1 MMIFAVLMAV
11 LPNEAS
17 LHKMSARF
25 APTEISAEL
34 KTLPAPEREALTKIV
49 AAARLM
55 DALFLRQVWAGNEP
69 LLFSLAQDHSPLGRE
84 RLHAF
89 VINKGPWSLLDGD
102 APFIPGVPSSK
113 PPQANFYPLDTTK
126 QQVEEW
132 QKTAP
137 GSTGFFTTVRRA
149 PDGKLVSVPY
159 SLEYA
164 GELSQVAALLREAAA
179 LTQQQTLKTF
189 LEKRAAAFLSNDY
202 YDSDVAWME
211 LDASIEPTLGP
222 YEVYQDGW
230 FNQKA
235 AFEAFIALR
244 DAAES
249 DKVSKLSKELQGIE
263 DALPI
268 DPKLRNPKLGA
279 LAPIRVVNLVFAAGD
294 GNHGVQTAAYNLPN
308 DERIAQERGTKRV
321 LLKNVQEAKF
331 KKTLLPISQ
340 VALAPRDRKDVSFDA
355 FFTHILMHEL
365 MHGLGPHKAATGTTV
380 RHAMQEAG
388 SALEEA
394 KADIAG
400 LFAMG
405 KLVDEGALDKGLA
418 RTMYTTFLASSF
430 RSIRFGTN
438 EAHGKGQA
446 LQLNRLLD
454 DGAVVVAKDGTF
466 SVDPKKFHA
475 SVTQLTSEIMT
486 LQASG
491 EVEKARAWLLKDGV
505 IRPSV
510 QHILDRLASVP
521 VDIEPIYSIK

>member
-1 MMIFAVLMAV
+1 MIILAALLAL
-11 LPNEAS
+11 LPNEAA
-17 LHKMSARF
+17 LHRMSARF
-25 APTEISAEL
+25 APTEVSANL
-34 KTLPAPEREALTKIV
+34 AVLPVSEREALTKIV
-49 AAARLM
+49 AAARLF
-55 DALFLRQVWAGNEP
+55 DTLFLRQVWAGNEP
-69 LLFSLAQDHSPLGRE
+69 LLLSLAQDHSTLGRE

-89 VINKGPWSLLDGD
+89 VINKGPWSALDGD
-102 APFIPGVPSSK
+102 ASFIPGAPEQK
-113 PPQANFYPLDTTK
+113 PLQANFYPLDATK
-126 QQVEEW
+126 QEVEEW

-137 GSTGFFTTVRRA
+137 ASTGFFTSVRRG
-149 PDGKLVSVPY
+149 PDRKLIAIPY

-164 GELSQVAALLREAAA
+164 GELSQAAALLREAAA
-179 LTQQQTLKTF
+179 LTQQPTLRTF

-244 DAAES
+244 DEAAS
-249 DKVSKLSKELQGIE
+249 QKLSSLSKELQGIE

-268 DPKLRNPKLGA
+268 DPKLRNPKLGT
-279 LAPIRVVNLVFAAGD
+279 LAPIRVVNVVFTAGD
-294 GNHGVQTAAYNLPN
+294 ANHGVQTAAYNLPN

-331 KKTLLPISQ
+331 RKTLVPISQ
-340 VALAPRDRKDVSFDA
+340 VALAPRDRKEVSFDA

-365 MHGLGPHKAATGTTV
+365 MHGLGPHQASTGGTV

-400 LFAMG
+400 LFAMQ
-405 KLVDEGALDKGLA
+405 KLVDSGALDKSLG
-418 RTMYTTFLASSF
+418 RTLYTTFLASSF
-430 RSIRFGTN
+430 RSIRFGIN

-466 SVDPKKFHA
+466 SVDAKKIRA
-475 SVTQLTSEIMT
+475 SVTQLTSDIMT
-486 LQASG
+486 LQESG
-491 EVEKARAWLLKDGV
+491 DVAKARAWLSKEGV
-505 IRPSV
+505 IRPAV
-510 QHILDRLASVP
+510 QHVLDRLASIP
-521 VDIEPIYSIK
+521 VDIEPIYSRR

>member
-1 MMIFAVLMAV
+1 MMLFALLVAV
-11 LPNEAS
+11 LPNEAA

-25 APTEISAEL
+25 APTEIGAEL

-55 DALFLRQVWAGNEP
+55 DSLFLRQVWAGNEP
-69 LLFSLAQDHSPLGRE
+69 LLLSLAQDHSPLGRE

-89 VINKGPWSLLDGD
+89 VINKGPWSLLDSD
-102 APFIPGVPSSK
+102 APFIPGVPATR
-113 PPQANFYPLDTTK
+113 PEQANFYPLDATK

-164 GELSQVAALLREAAA
+164 GELSQIAALLREAAA
-179 LTQQQTLKTF
+179 LTQQKTLKTF

-211 LDASIEPTLGP
+211 LDATIEPTLGP

-249 DKVSKLSKELQGIE
+249 DKLSKLSKELQGIE
-263 DALPI
+263 DSLPI

-279 LAPIRVVNLVFAAGD
+279 LAPIRVVNLVFASGD
-294 GNHGVQTAAYNLPN
+294 GNRGVQTAAYNLPN

-331 KKTLLPISQ
+331 RKTLVPISQ
-340 VALAPRDRKDVSFDA
+340 VVLAPRDRKDVAFDA

-365 MHGLGPHKAATGTTV
+365 MHGLGPHKTASGTTV
-380 RHAMQEAG
+380 RQAMQEAG

-430 RSIRFGTN
+430 RSIRFGIN

-454 DGAVVVAKDGTF
+454 DGAVLVAKDGTF

-475 SVTQLTSEIMT
+475 SVTQLTADIMT
-486 LQASG
+486 LQAEG
-491 EVEKARAWLLKDGV
+491 DAAKARAWLAKDGV

-510 QHILDRLASVP
+510 QHILDRLKSVP
-521 VDIEPIYSIK
+521 FDIEPIYTIK